1 MYATRPHACE
11 VDDGVRHDSA
21 LSEEVANRTC
31 HLLTP
36 VSIRTFVLAK
46 QVKQVKQAKQAKR
59 QVLAGADRR
68 SRARLNRGKSLG
80 SHEPPALG

>member
-1 MYATRPHACE
+1 MYATRPIACE

-46 QVKQVKQAKQAKR
+46 QVKQAKQAKR
-59 QVLAGADRR
+59 QVFAGADRR